1 MSVQEHESEYP
12 ALQRGRQCI
21 NTSISAQASP
31 FPVRGI
37 WSPTF
42 HFFGR
47 INWMSFSYRRTR
59 QCFIS
64 TKAAAPKQSILPT
77 SQWVYDK
84 ISSIFYP
91 VSFNYSIADSIK
103 LKRVIVKK
111 NENNTF
117 EVDSI
122 TSHHFLHWDEYKIL
136 SEEVKERLVT
146 YYSCPV
152 SNCICKPK
160 TLLFHC
166 NCLNESSEEQIDK
179 IWRLSLLEN
188 AHRLKVIG
196 DVETLSQMSYLSR
209 IKQQFPKL
217 EILFDFN
224 SRRYDIKWK
233 RNSQIHINSRLITLV
248 TKGEERIFHI
258 RGDNQWFVF

>member
-1 MSVQEHESEYP
+1 MRTSCSEHWTPIMSVQEHESEYP

-77 SQWVYDK
+77 SQWVYGK

-91 VSFNYSIADSIK
+91 VSFNYSNIHYYLIASK
-103 LKRVIVKK
+103 QQAK
-111 NENNTF
+111 
-117 EVDSI
+117 
-122 TSHHFLHWDEYKIL
+122 
-136 SEEVKERLVT
+136 
-146 YYSCPV
+146 
-152 SNCICKPK
+152 
-160 TLLFHC
+160 
-166 NCLNESSEEQIDK
+166 
-179 IWRLSLLEN
+179 LLEM
-188 AHRLKVIG
+188 R
-196 DVETLSQMSYLSR
+196 
-209 IKQQFPKL
+209 
-217 EILFDFN
+217 
-224 SRRYDIKWK
+224 
-233 RNSQIHINSRLITLV
+233 
-248 TKGEERIFHI
+248 EERINI
-258 RGDNQWFVF
+258 KKPILVE